1 MAAVAK
7 AFSLFSLKTEGVKP
21 SATAEQKPP
30 VKLEQIH
37 VEVVT
42 TAPEGGGEGRKL
54 SEADVKFL
62 QTLAD
67 SIRNY
72 ARLVDTPS
80 NILHSE
86 KFLEEAEAAV
96 GALGVPIE
104 KTVIKVKHITQSIMI
119 YPGSN
124 A

>member
-1 MAAVAK
+1 M
-7 AFSLFSLKTEGVKP
+7 KTEGVKT
-21 SATAEQKPP
+21 SEQAKP

-42 TAPEGGGEGRKL
+42 TAAEGEGEGRKL
-54 SEADVKFL
+54 SEGDVKFL
-62 QTLAD
+62 QTLSD

-72 ARLVDTPS
+72 ARLVDTPA

-96 GALGVPIE
+96 GALGMPIE
-104 KTVIKVKHITQSIMI
+104 KTVIKVVPILLNI
-119 YPGSN
+119 N
-124 A
+124 